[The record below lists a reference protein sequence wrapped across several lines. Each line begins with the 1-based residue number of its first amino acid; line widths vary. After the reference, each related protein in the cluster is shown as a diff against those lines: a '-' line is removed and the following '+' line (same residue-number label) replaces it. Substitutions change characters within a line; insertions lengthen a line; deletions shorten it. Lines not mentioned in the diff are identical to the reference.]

1 MDEINLQ
8 PNILLVDDESTNLRV
23 LKQVLQDDY
32 RLTFAKS
39 GQEALRLVQADRPD
53 LILLDVMMPVMT
65 GFETCERLKADPASR
80 AIPVIFVTALKD
92 AMDEAKGLE
101 LGAVDYIT
109 KPISPAVVK
118 IRVKTHLSLV
128 QADELKRTRLEV
140 IQRLGRASEYKDNET
155 GLHVMR
161 MSHYSQVLA
170 LAYGFSESLAE
181 ELLHAAPMHDL
192 GKIGIPDEIMLKPGK
207 LTAAEFEIMKT
218 HPLIGAEIIGECDSS
233 LLNLAKTVALHH
245 HEKWDGTGYPHGLK
259 GEQIP
264 VAARI
269 VALADVFDAL
279 TTKRPYK
286 EAWPLDKTLEYLKAQ
301 SGQHFEPK
309 LVTLFIQELDKIL
322 VIMARWP
329 ELSAL
334 EPEVGE

>member
-1 MDEINLQ
+1 MNELNLQ
-8 PNILLVDDESTNLRV
+8 PHLLLVDDEATNLRV
-23 LKQVLQDDY
+23 LKQVLQYDY

-39 GQEALRLVQADRPD
+39 GAEALRLVQVDKPD
-53 LILLDVMMPVMT
+53 LILLDVMMPDMT
-65 GFETCERLKADPASR
+65 GFETCEWLKAEADSK
-80 AIPVIFVTALKD
+80 AIPIIFVTALKD

-207 LTAAEFEIMKT
+207 LTATEFEIMKT

-233 LLNLAKTVALHH
+233 LLSLAKEVALNH

-264 VAARI
+264 IAARI

-286 EAWPLDKTLEYLKAQ
+286 EAWPLDKTLEYLKEQ
-301 SGQHFEPK
+301 SGHHFEPK
-309 LVTLFIQELDKIL
+309 LVSLFIQELDKIL

-329 ELSAL
+329 ELAAVD
-334 EPEVGE
+334 PQQG